1 MMNIY
6 LVHNNWFLGEHLKL
20 DQCDHCQWLNCARGE
35 TLGNQVGT
43 QLIIAKVCFA
53 QRSTSRLALGSPGCS
68 FGRSVVTMPK
78 ISLKP
83 L

>member
-35 TLGNQVGT
+35 TLGDQVGT
-43 QLIIAKVCFA
+43 QLIIFITV
-53 QRSTSRLALGSPGCS
+53 RVIMSMMII
-68 FGRSVVTMPK
+68 VTVIMM
-78 ISLKP
+78 IIIGVIIMVFYW
-83 L
+83 